1 MRSKI
6 KHEEIPDKDRR
17 NATFLKRTKGLKKKA
32 NELSILCGVDIGLV
46 IHKKEQSN
54 AVLWPSPESF
64 GSRLQEFM
72 EFRNEERNRRMTTH
86 EGLMKQM
93 VQGEMENLEKLKK
106 AIQLKESR
114 QLVMKSMQTDS
125 FNGFGIDQL
134 NAMNS
139 FADHMLK
146 KLQQRDSELNEDEH

>member
-1 MRSKI
+1 MTRGSI
-6 KHEEIPDKDRR
+6 KHEEIHNEYRR
-17 NATFLKRTKGLKKKA
+17 NAMFRKRRDGLLKKA
-32 NELSILCGVDIGLV
+32 NELSILCGVDVGIV

-64 GSRLQEFM
+64 RSRVQKFM
-72 EFRNEERNRRMTTH
+72 EFRDEERKRRMSTH
-86 EGLMKQM
+86 EGLVKQM
-93 VQGEMENLEKLKK
+93 VQGEMENLEKLKN
-106 AIQLKESR
+106 AIQLKESQ
-114 QLVMKSMQTDS
+114 QLVVKSMQTNS

-146 KLQQRDSELNEDEH
+146 KLQQRDNDLNAK